1 MFDQG
6 FWGAIAVLVG
16 IIFLVALVAGVRWLR
31 NQRVVP
37 ESPEEAE
44 ELAHL
49 PMTSLQRRAW
59 WAFGLGLAF
68 AVAIVALVAP
78 NGVVEYSNDDSLR
91 MTVVLLVMA
100 SIAVYLTMLGPTAL
114 RFGREDVDER
124 DLKVMALAPTFQAGA
139 MLVTVVAWTIYLTEE
154 FRGVG
159 IPTEYMYPLFGT
171 VFLVFMLAHSA
182 GILISY
188 GFSRRHAQS

>member
-1 MFDQG
+1 
-6 FWGAIAVLVG
+6 
-16 IIFLVALVAGVRWLR
+16 
-31 NQRVVP
+31 VVSD
-37 ESPEEAE
+37 SPEEAE

-59 WAFGLGLAF
+59 WAFGLGLAL
-68 AVAIVALVAP
+68 AAAIVALIAP

-91 MTVVLLVMA
+91 ITVVLLVLA
-100 SIAVYLTMLGPTAL
+100 SIAVYLVMLVPTAL
-114 RFGREDVDER
+114 RFGRDGVDER

-188 GFSRRHAQS
+188 GFSRRHAQG